1 MASFEIIGRQFAARV
16 NYDLTQDVGLN
27 RSVMNI
33 TGVSMRSMVD
43 SWVTQSCR
51 VVGSIT
57 INGSTAVKME
67 YTNTA
72 STGIM
77 MSKSY
82 NTVGGSVSKYSVTVN
97 HQEDGSG
104 PISVYVNLAVYINS
118 NSMGVGGI
126 KQTEAL
132 ALPRIPRVSSL
143 TAAGV
148 ALGKEM
154 TITITRAAEGF
165 TDTVSWSCG
174 SQSGTIATKTA
185 LKQLK
190 WTPPVSLASQ
200 APEATRVAVV
210 LTVTSFLNGSQVGS
224 KSTTVQCTIPE
235 SVVPT
240 LSVTV
245 ADRMGHTNKFGN
257 YVQNQSQARVV
268 TKAAGVYGS
277 TIKSI
282 TAKCGALSASG
293 ADVSFALGQSG
304 SVPITV
310 TVKDS
315 RGRSA
320 SFGTSITVLPY
331 RLPRVT
337 IREAYRCDETG
348 QQQPDGQWLKVVFD
362 GSVTAL
368 AGNGATYRGICSVHN
383 GDTTRTVLLSD
394 YTGQQTVTGGSFLL
408 TAGIDSAYDCR
419 VSVQDDFHTVT
430 AVDMLVGV
438 AFALMDFCRDTK
450 AVGIGMRAKNAG
462 KLSIGLDTD
471 MEEHSIGNLAAPT
484 EETHA
489 ATKRYV
495 DGLTRKAA
503 HRNLLDNSDFRNP
516 VNQRGKTSYTAAG
529 YTIDRWNIN
538 SNISSMG
545 VKNGYIAV
553 TAKSGANGLF
563 RHYLESNAMFGKT
576 VTFAV
581 KVKDG
586 DLLIAS
592 GQYPSSAPTSETTV
606 ASKTSSKID
615 IYITAQPNQAAL
627 QVRVNNGGTVN
638 LEWAALYEGA
648 YTAETLPEYQPK
660 GYGAELAECQRYCLV
675 IDYSTNNYISGYVTV
690 LPKTRVNAYFPLPVP
705 MRTTPSLS
713 STDGSVWAVIIDGT
727 AFVPTDAQIWFMSVN
742 AILGMRFY
750 FSSELGLRKT
760 GVANYNSATKLIL
773 SADL

>member
-1 MASFEIIGRQFAARV
+1 MASFEIIGSQFAARV

-27 RSVMNI
+27 RSVMKI
-33 TGVSMRSMVD
+33 TGVSMRSTVD

-104 PISVYVNLAVYINS
+104 PISVYVNLSVYVNS

-132 ALPRIPRVSSL
+132 ELPRIPRVSSL

-148 ALGKEM
+148 ALGQEM
-154 TITITRAAEGF
+154 TITITRAAAGF
-165 TDTVSWSCG
+165 TDTVTWSCG
-174 SQSGTIATKTA
+174 SQSGTIAAMTA
-185 LKQLK
+185 LTQLK
-190 WTPPVSLASQ
+190 WVPPVSLASQ
-200 APEATRVAVV
+200 APEATQVAVV

-224 KSTTVQCTIPE
+224 KSIMVQCAIPE

-245 ADRMGHTNKFGN
+245 ADRMGHTNKFGS

-268 TKAAGVYGS
+268 TQAAGAYGS
-277 TIKSI
+277 SIRSI

-310 TVKDS
+310 TVTDS

-331 RLPRVT
+331 RLPQAT
-337 IREAYRCDETG
+337 IREAYRCNETG
-348 QQQPDGQWLKVVFD
+348 QQQPDGQWLRVVFD

-383 GDTTRTVLLSD
+383 GAESREVLLAD

-408 TAGIDSAYDCR
+408 TAGIDTAYDCR

-438 AFALMDFCRDTK
+438 AFALMDFCRDTR

-462 KLSIGLDTD
+462 KLSIGMETD
-471 MEEHSIGNLAAPT
+471 MEEHPIVNLADPT
-484 EETHA
+484 SETHA

-516 VNQRGKTSYTAAG
+516 VNQRGKTSYTINAWGG
-529 YTIDRWNIN
+529 YCIDRWRAGEQALTLTIN
-538 SNISSMG
+538 DNGCTLSGEIYQTIDPKGNA
-545 VKNGYIAV
+545 KNL
-553 TAKSGANGLF
+553 N
-563 RHYLESNAMFGKT
+563 GKT
-576 VTFAV
+576 VTIAAKVNGSIGCRSGHIELIGGWVQFA
-581 KVKDG
+581 DFSIPG
-586 DLLIAS
+586 GS
-592 GQYPSSAPTSETTV
+592 GYIYADSNNNLHVGLVTNNTV
-606 ASKTSSKID
+606 
-615 IYITAQPNQAAL
+615 
-627 QVRVNNGGTVN
+627 TV
-638 LEWAALYEGA
+638 EWVALYEGE
-648 YTAETLPEYQPK
+648 YTAETLPEYRCK
-660 GYGAELAECQRYCLV
+660 GYGAELAECQRYYCKGRVVARKAIYQFYTANQCFPVTMRSDFPTITLTN
-675 IDYSTNNYISGYVTV
+675 IADYLSGDR
-690 LPKTRVNAYFPLPVP
+690 L
-705 MRTTPSLS
+705 
-713 STDGSVWAVIIDGT
+713 
-727 AFVPTDAQIWFMSVN
+727 
-742 AILGMRFY
+742 
-750 FSSELGLRKT
+750 
-760 GVANYNSATKLIL
+760 SATASPNGWDSNCLHTIQL
-773 SADL
+773 NQEVNSDIITSDYVAIADL

>member
-1 MASFEIIGRQFAARV
+1 MASFEIIGSQFAAWV
-16 NYDLTQDVGLN
+16 NYDLTQDVALN
-27 RSVMNI
+27 RSVV
-33 TGVSMRSMVD
+33 TVTSVAMRAVPEN
-43 SWVTQSCR
+43 WIAVSCR
-51 VVGSIT
+51 IVGSIT

-67 YTNTA
+67 FTNNA
-72 STGIM
+72 STGIIM
-77 MSKSY
+77 GKVY

-104 PISVYVNLAVYINS
+104 PISVYVNLSVHVNNPSTDA
-118 NSMGVGGI
+118 GGI
-126 KQTEAL
+126 HQTEAL

-148 ALGKEM
+148 ELGKEM

-165 TDTVSWSCG
+165 TDTVTWSCG

-200 APEATRVAVV
+200 APEAARVAVV

-224 KSTTVQCTIPE
+224 KSIMVQCAIPE

-245 ADRMGHTNKFGN
+245 ADRMGHTDKFGS

-268 TKAAGVYGS
+268 TQAAGVYGS
-277 TIKSI
+277 AIRSI

-310 TVKDS
+310 TVTDS

-320 SFGTSITVLPY
+320 SFDTSITVLPY
-331 RLPRVT
+331 RLPQVT

-368 AGNGATYRGICSVHN
+368 AGNSATYRGICTVHN

-394 YTGQQTVTGGSFLL
+394 YTGKQTVTAGSFLL
-408 TAGIDSAYDCR
+408 TAGVDTAYDCR

-430 AVDMLVGV
+430 SVDMLVGV
-438 AFALMDFCRDTK
+438 AFALMDFCRDTR

-471 MEEHSIGNLAAPT
+471 MDEHSIGNLADPRS
-484 EETHA
+484 ETHA

-516 VNQRGKTSYTAAG
+516 VNQRGKTSYSLSAWGG
-529 YTIDRWNIN
+529 YCIDRW
-538 SNISSMG
+538 
-545 VKNGYIAV
+545 
-553 TAKSGANGLF
+553 
-563 RHYLESNAMFGKT
+563 
-576 VTFAV
+576 
-581 KVKDG
+581 
-586 DLLIAS
+586 
-592 GQYPSSAPTSETTV
+592 
-606 ASKTSSKID
+606 
-615 IYITAQPNQAAL
+615 AAYAD
-627 QVRVNNGGTVN
+627 GGTVTIGSGGLTLSGN
-638 LEWAALYEGA
+638 IFQPISSDIIAMYNGKVLTLAVKIAGTVYCCSGEVKQIGTWHPSARFDTPYGYISFETENDNKMFVIIDNSTTPSVVEWAALYEGE
-648 YTAETLPEYQPK
+648 YTAETLPEYRCK
-660 GYGAELAECQRYCLV
+660 GYGAELAECQRYYQ
-675 IDYSTNNYISGYVTV
+675 IRSANNIAAVDLRPT
-690 LPKTRVNAYFPLPVP
+690 
-705 MRTTPSLS
+705 MRLS
-713 STDGSVWAVIIDGT
+713 SPTITSVAGGY
-727 AFVPTDAQIWFMSVN
+727 A
-742 AILGMRFY
+742 Y
-750 FSSELGLRKT
+750 
-760 GVANYNSATKLIL
+760 

>member
-1 MASFEIIGRQFAARV
+1 MASFEIIGSQFAAWV
-16 NYDLTQDVGLN
+16 NYDLTQDVALN
-27 RSVMNI
+27 RSVV
-33 TGVSMRSMVD
+33 TVTSVAMRAVPEN
-43 SWVTQSCR
+43 WIAVSCR

-67 YTNTA
+67 FTNNA
-72 STGIM
+72 STGIIM
-77 MSKSY
+77 GKVY

-104 PISVYVNLAVYINS
+104 PISVYVNLSVHVNNPSTDA
-118 NSMGVGGI
+118 GGI
-126 KQTEAL
+126 HQTEAL

-148 ALGKEM
+148 ELGKEM

-165 TDTVSWSCG
+165 ADTVTWSCG

-200 APEATRVAVV
+200 APEAARVAVV

-245 ADRMGHTNKFGN
+245 ADRMGHTDKFGG

-268 TKAAGVYGS
+268 TQAAGVYGS

-310 TVKDS
+310 TVTDS

-331 RLPRVT
+331 RLPQVT
-337 IREAYRCDETG
+337 IREACRCDETG
-348 QQQPDGQWLKVVFD
+348 QQQPDGQWLRVVFD

-383 GDTTRTVLLSD
+383 GEESREVLLAD

-430 AVDMLVGV
+430 SVDMLVGV
-438 AFALMDFCRDTK
+438 AFALMDFCRDTR

-471 MEEHSIGNLAAPT
+471 MDEHSIGNLADPT
-484 EETHA
+484 KNQDA
-489 ATKRYV
+489 ATKAYV
-495 DGLTRKAA
+495 D
-503 HRNLLDNSDFRNP
+503 RNAGTPYPVGAIYMSVFDTSPASLFGGTWERLKDRFLL
-516 VNQRGKTSYTAAG
+516 AAG
-529 YTIDRWNIN
+529 DTYAAGDTGGEAEHTLTVDEMPKHNHDFQASYSDIATG
-538 SNISSMG
+538 SE
-545 VKNGYIAV
+545 VNGKILA
-553 TAKSGANGLF
+553 G
-563 RHYLESNAMFGKT
+563 
-576 VTFAV
+576 
-581 KVKDG
+581 G
-586 DLLIAS
+586 D
-592 GQYPSSAPTSETTV
+592 
-606 ASKTSSKID
+606 
-615 IYITAQPNQAAL
+615 
-627 QVRVNNGGTVN
+627 
-638 LEWAALYEGA
+638 
-648 YTAETLPEYQPK
+648 
-660 GYGAELAECQRYCLV
+660 
-675 IDYSTNNYISGYVTV
+675 
-690 LPKTRVNAYFPLPVP
+690 
-705 MRTTPSLS
+705 
-713 STDGSVWAVIIDGT
+713 
-727 AFVPTDAQIWFMSVN
+727 
-742 AILGMRFY
+742 
-750 FSSELGLRKT
+750 
-760 GVANYNSATKLIL
+760 YNSWLWNFAKTNDSGWNAPHNNMPPYL
-773 SADL
+773 AVYMWARVE

>member
-1 MASFEIIGRQFAARV
+1 MASFEIIGSQFAAWV
-16 NYDLTQDVGLN
+16 NYDLTQDVALN
-27 RSVMNI
+27 RSVV
-33 TGVSMRSMVD
+33 TVTSVAMRAVPEN
-43 SWVTQSCR
+43 WIAVSCR

-67 YTNTA
+67 FTNNA
-72 STGIM
+72 STGIIM
-77 MSKSY
+77 GKVY

-104 PISVYVNLAVYINS
+104 PISVYVNLSVHVNNPSTDA
-118 NSMGVGGI
+118 GGI
-126 KQTEAL
+126 HQTEAL

-148 ALGKEM
+148 ELGKEM

-165 TDTVSWSCG
+165 TDTVTWSCG

-200 APEATRVAVV
+200 APEAARVAVV

-224 KSTTVQCTIPE
+224 KNTTVQCTIPE

-245 ADRMGHTNKFGN
+245 ADRMGHTDKFGG

-268 TKAAGVYGS
+268 TQAAGVYGS

-331 RLPRVT
+331 RLPQVT

-383 GDTTRTVLLSD
+383 GEESREVLLAD
-394 YTGQQTVTGGSFLL
+394 YMGQQTVTGGSFLL

-430 AVDMLVGV
+430 SVDMLVGV
-438 AFALMDFCRDTK
+438 AFALMDFCRDTR

-471 MEEHSIGNLAAPT
+471 MDEHSIGNLADPRS
-484 EETHA
+484 ETHA

-516 VNQRGKTSYTAAG
+516 VNQRGQASYSLSAWGG
-529 YTIDRWNIN
+529 YCIDRW
-538 SNISSMG
+538 
-545 VKNGYIAV
+545 
-553 TAKSGANGLF
+553 
-563 RHYLESNAMFGKT
+563 
-576 VTFAV
+576 
-581 KVKDG
+581 
-586 DLLIAS
+586 
-592 GQYPSSAPTSETTV
+592 
-606 ASKTSSKID
+606 
-615 IYITAQPNQAAL
+615 AAYAG
-627 QVRVNNGGTVN
+627 GGTVTIGSGGLTLSGN
-638 LEWAALYEGA
+638 IFQPISSDITAVYNGRVLTLAVKIAGNVYCCSGEVNQIGAWHPSARFDTPYGYISFETENDNKMFVIIDNSTTPSVVEWAALYEGE
-648 YTAETLPEYQPK
+648 YTAETLPEYRCK
-660 GYGAELAECQRYCLV
+660 GYGAELAECQRYYQ
-675 IDYSTNNYISGYVTV
+675 IRSANNIAAVDLRPT
-690 LPKTRVNAYFPLPVP
+690 
-705 MRTTPSLS
+705 MRLS
-713 STDGSVWAVIIDGT
+713 SPTITSVAGGY
-727 AFVPTDAQIWFMSVN
+727 A
-742 AILGMRFY
+742 Y
-750 FSSELGLRKT
+750 
-760 GVANYNSATKLIL
+760 

>member
-1 MASFEIIGRQFAARV
+1 MASFEIIGSQFAARV
-16 NYDLTQDVGLN
+16 YYDLTQDVGLN

-33 TGVSMRSMVD
+33 TGVSMRSTVD

-104 PISVYVNLAVYINS
+104 PISVYVNLSVYINS
-118 NSMGVGGI
+118 NSMGAGGI
-126 KQTEAL
+126 KQTEAF
-132 ALPRIPRVSSL
+132 ALPLIPRVSTL

-148 ALGKEM
+148 ALGQEM
-154 TITITRAAEGF
+154 TITITRAAAGF
-165 TDTVSWSCG
+165 TDTVTWSCG
-174 SQSGTIATKTA
+174 SQSGTIAAMTA
-185 LKQLK
+185 LTQLK
-190 WTPPVSLASQ
+190 WVPPVSLASQ
-200 APEATRVAVV
+200 APEATQVAVV

-224 KSTTVQCTIPE
+224 KSIMVQCAIPE

-245 ADRMGHTNKFGN
+245 ADRMGHTDKFGS

-268 TKAAGVYGS
+268 TQAAGVYGS
-277 TIKSI
+277 AIRSI

-310 TVKDS
+310 TVTDS

-320 SFGTSITVLPY
+320 SFDTSITVLPY
-331 RLPRVT
+331 RLPQVT

-368 AGNGATYRGICSVHN
+368 AGNGATYRGICTVHN
-383 GDTTRTVLLSD
+383 GGTTRTVLLSD
-394 YTGQQTVTGGSFLL
+394 YTGQQTVTAGSFLL
-408 TAGIDSAYDCR
+408 TAGVDTAYDCR

-430 AVDMLVGV
+430 SVDMLVSV
-438 AFALMDFCRDTK
+438 AFALMDFCRDTR

-471 MEEHSIGNLAAPT
+471 MEEHSIGNLADPRS
-484 EETHA
+484 ETHA

-516 VNQRGKTSYTAAG
+516 VNQRGKTSYSLSAWGG
-529 YTIDRWNIN
+529 YCIDRW
-538 SNISSMG
+538 
-545 VKNGYIAV
+545 
-553 TAKSGANGLF
+553 
-563 RHYLESNAMFGKT
+563 
-576 VTFAV
+576 
-581 KVKDG
+581 
-586 DLLIAS
+586 
-592 GQYPSSAPTSETTV
+592 
-606 ASKTSSKID
+606 
-615 IYITAQPNQAAL
+615 AAYAD
-627 QVRVNNGGTVN
+627 GGTVTIGSGGLTLSGN
-638 LEWAALYEGA
+638 IFQPISSDIIAMYNGKVLTLAVKIAGTVYCCSGEVNQTGAWNSSARLVTPYGYISFETENDNKMFVIIDSSTTPSVLEWAALYEGA
-648 YTAETLPEYQPK
+648 YTAETLPEYRCK
-660 GYGAELAECQRYCLV
+660 GYGAELAECQRYYQ
-675 IDYSTNNYISGYVTV
+675 IRSANNIAAVD
-690 LPKTRVNAYFPLPVP
+690 
-705 MRTTPSLS
+705 MRPTMRLS
-713 STDGSVWAVIIDGT
+713 SPTITSV
-727 AFVPTDAQIWFMSVN
+727 
-742 AILGMRFY
+742 
-750 FSSELGLRKT
+750 T
-760 GVANYNSATKLIL
+760 GGYAY

>member
-1 MASFEIIGRQFAARV
+1 MASFEIIGSQFAARV
-16 NYDLTQDVGLN
+16 YYDLTQDVGLN

-33 TGVSMRSMVD
+33 TGVSMRSTVD

-104 PISVYVNLAVYINS
+104 PISVYVNLSVYINS
-118 NSMGVGGI
+118 NSMGAGGI
-126 KQTEAL
+126 KQTEAF
-132 ALPRIPRVSSL
+132 ALPLIPRVSTL

-148 ALGKEM
+148 ALGQEM
-154 TITITRAAEGF
+154 TITITRAAAGF
-165 TDTVSWSCG
+165 TDTVTWSCG
-174 SQSGTIATKTA
+174 SQSGTIAAMTA
-185 LKQLK
+185 LTQLK
-190 WTPPVSLASQ
+190 WVPPVSLASQ
-200 APEATRVAVV
+200 APEATQVAVV

-224 KSTTVQCTIPE
+224 KSIMVQCAIPE

-245 ADRMGHTNKFGN
+245 ADRMGHTDKFGS

-268 TKAAGVYGS
+268 TQAAGVYGS
-277 TIKSI
+277 AIRSI

-310 TVKDS
+310 TVTDS

-320 SFGTSITVLPY
+320 SFWTSITVLPY
-331 RLPRVT
+331 RLPQVT
-337 IREAYRCDETG
+337 IREAYRCNETG
-348 QQQPDGQWLKVVFD
+348 QQQPDGQWLRVVFD

-383 GDTTRTVLLSD
+383 GDTTRTVLLAD

-408 TAGIDSAYDCR
+408 TAGIDTAYDCR

-430 AVDMLVGV
+430 SVDMLVGV
-438 AFALMDFCRDTK
+438 AFALMDFCRDTR

-471 MEEHSIGNLAAPT
+471 MEEHSIGNLADPRS
-484 EETHA
+484 ETHA

-516 VNQRGKTSYTAAG
+516 VNQRGKTSYSLSAWGG
-529 YTIDRWNIN
+529 YCIDRW
-538 SNISSMG
+538 
-545 VKNGYIAV
+545 
-553 TAKSGANGLF
+553 
-563 RHYLESNAMFGKT
+563 
-576 VTFAV
+576 
-581 KVKDG
+581 
-586 DLLIAS
+586 
-592 GQYPSSAPTSETTV
+592 
-606 ASKTSSKID
+606 
-615 IYITAQPNQAAL
+615 AAYAD
-627 QVRVNNGGTVN
+627 GGTVTIGSGGLTLSGN
-638 LEWAALYEGA
+638 IFQPISSDIIAMYNGKVLTLAVKIAGTVYCCSGEVNQTGAWNSSARLVTPYGYISFETENDNKMFVIIDSSTTPSVLEWAALYEGA
-648 YTAETLPEYQPK
+648 YTAETLPEYRCK
-660 GYGAELAECQRYCLV
+660 GYGAELAECQRYYQ
-675 IDYSTNNYISGYVTV
+675 IRSANNIAAVD
-690 LPKTRVNAYFPLPVP
+690 
-705 MRTTPSLS
+705 MRPTMRLS
-713 STDGSVWAVIIDGT
+713 SPTITSV
-727 AFVPTDAQIWFMSVN
+727 
-742 AILGMRFY
+742 
-750 FSSELGLRKT
+750 T
-760 GVANYNSATKLIL
+760 GGYAY

>member
-1 MASFEIIGRQFAARV
+1 MASFEIIGSQFAARV

-27 RSVMNI
+27 RSVMKI

-57 INGSTAVKME
+57 INGSTVVKME

-104 PISVYVNLAVYINS
+104 PISVYVNLSVYVNS

-132 ALPRIPRVSSL
+132 ELPRIPRVSSL

-148 ALGKEM
+148 ALGQEM
-154 TITITRAAEGF
+154 PITITRAAEGF
-165 TDTVSWSCG
+165 TDTVTWSCG
-174 SQSGTIATKTA
+174 SQSGTIAAMTA
-185 LKQLK
+185 LTQLK
-190 WTPPVSLASQ
+190 WVPPVSLASQ
-200 APEATRVAVV
+200 APEATQVAVV

-224 KSTTVQCTIPE
+224 KSIMVQCAIPE

-268 TKAAGVYGS
+268 TQAAGVYGS

-282 TAKCGALSASG
+282 TVKCGALSASG

-310 TVKDS
+310 TVTDS

-320 SFGTSITVLPY
+320 SFDTSITVLPY
-331 RLPRVT
+331 RLPHVT

-383 GDTTRTVLLSD
+383 GEESREVLLAD

-408 TAGIDSAYDCR
+408 TAGIDTAYDCR

-430 AVDMLVGV
+430 SVDMLVGV
-438 AFALMDFCRDTK
+438 AFALMDFCRDTR

-462 KLSIGLDTD
+462 KLSIGMETD
-471 MEEHSIGNLAAPT
+471 MEEHPIVNLADPRS
-484 EETHA
+484 ETHA

-503 HRNLLDNSDFRNP
+503 HRNLLDNSDFRNL
-516 VNQRGKTSYTAAG
+516 VNQRGKTSYSLSAWGG
-529 YTIDRWNIN
+529 YCIDRWEGYAASGTVTIDSGGLTLSGNIFQP
-538 SNISSMG
+538 ISSDVVAMY
-545 VKNGYIAV
+545 NGKV
-553 TAKSGANGLF
+553 L
-563 RHYLESNAMFGKT
+563 
-576 VTFAV
+576 TFAV
-581 KVKDG
+581 K
-586 DLLIAS
+586 IA
-592 GQYPSSAPTSETTV
+592 
-606 ASKTSSKID
+606 
-615 IYITAQPNQAAL
+615 
-627 QVRVNNGGTVN
+627 GTVYCCSGEVKQIGTWHPSARFDTPYGYISFETEN
-638 LEWAALYEGA
+638 SNMMFVIIDNSATPSVVEWAALYEGA
-648 YTAETLPEYQPK
+648 YTAETLPEYRPK
-660 GYGAELAECQRYCLV
+660 GYGEELAECQRYYQ
-675 IDYSTNNYISGYVTV
+675 IRSANNIAAVDLRPT
-690 LPKTRVNAYFPLPVP
+690 
-705 MRTTPSLS
+705 MRLS
-713 STDGSVWAVIIDGT
+713 SPTITSV
-727 AFVPTDAQIWFMSVN
+727 
-742 AILGMRFY
+742 
-750 FSSELGLRKT
+750 T
-760 GVANYNSATKLIL
+760 GGYAY

>member
-1 MASFEIIGRQFAARV
+1 MASFEIIGSQFAAWV
-16 NYDLTQDVGLN
+16 NYDLTQDVALN
-27 RSVMNI
+27 RSVV
-33 TGVSMRSMVD
+33 TVTSVAMRAVPEN
-43 SWVTQSCR
+43 WIAVSCR

-67 YTNTA
+67 FTNNA
-72 STGIM
+72 STGIIM
-77 MSKSY
+77 GKVY

-104 PISVYVNLAVYINS
+104 PISVYVNLSVHVNNPSTDA
-118 NSMGVGGI
+118 GGI
-126 KQTEAL
+126 HQTEAL
-132 ALPRIPRVSSL
+132 ALPRIPRASSL

-148 ALGKEM
+148 ELGKEM

-165 TDTVSWSCG
+165 TDTVTWSCG

-200 APEATRVAVV
+200 APEAARVAVV

-224 KSTTVQCTIPE
+224 KNTTVQCTIPE

-245 ADRMGHTNKFGN
+245 ADRMGHTDKFGG

-268 TKAAGVYGS
+268 TQAAGVYGS

-310 TVKDS
+310 TVTDS

-320 SFGTSITVLPY
+320 SFETSITVLPY
-331 RLPRVT
+331 RLPQVT
-337 IREAYRCDETG
+337 IREAYRCDGTG

-368 AGNGATYRGICSVHN
+368 AGNSATYRGICTVHN

-394 YTGQQTVTGGSFLL
+394 YTGQQTVTAGSFLL
-408 TAGIDSAYDCR
+408 TAGVDTAYDCR

-430 AVDMLVGV
+430 GVDMLVSV

-471 MEEHSIGNLAAPT
+471 MDEHSIGNLADPQEAQD
-484 EETHA
+484 A
-489 ATKRYV
+489 ATKAYV
-495 DGLTRKAA
+495 D
-503 HRNLLDNSDFRNP
+503 RNAGTPYPVGSIYMSIFDTSPASLFGGTWERLKDRFLL
-516 VNQRGKTSYTAAG
+516 AAG
-529 YTIDRWNIN
+529 DTYEALT
-538 SNISSMG
+538 MG
-545 VKNGYIAV
+545 GEAEHTLTVDEMPKHNHDFQASYSDIATGSEVNGKILA
-553 TAKSGANGLF
+553 G
-563 RHYLESNAMFGKT
+563 
-576 VTFAV
+576 
-581 KVKDG
+581 G
-586 DLLIAS
+586 D
-592 GQYPSSAPTSETTV
+592 
-606 ASKTSSKID
+606 
-615 IYITAQPNQAAL
+615 
-627 QVRVNNGGTVN
+627 
-638 LEWAALYEGA
+638 
-648 YTAETLPEYQPK
+648 
-660 GYGAELAECQRYCLV
+660 
-675 IDYSTNNYISGYVTV
+675 
-690 LPKTRVNAYFPLPVP
+690 
-705 MRTTPSLS
+705 
-713 STDGSVWAVIIDGT
+713 
-727 AFVPTDAQIWFMSVN
+727 
-742 AILGMRFY
+742 
-750 FSSELGLRKT
+750 
-760 GVANYNSATKLIL
+760 YNSWLWNFARTNDSGWNAPHNNMPPYL
-773 SADL
+773 AVYMWARVE